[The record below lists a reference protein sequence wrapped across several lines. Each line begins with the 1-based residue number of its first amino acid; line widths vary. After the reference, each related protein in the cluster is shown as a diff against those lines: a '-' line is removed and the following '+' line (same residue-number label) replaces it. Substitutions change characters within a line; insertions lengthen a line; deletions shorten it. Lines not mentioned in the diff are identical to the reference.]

1 MLTPEPGSRFLWEA
15 GDIPLQK
22 RPLGYTEDYRD
33 VRRATA
39 VGAEAW
45 RVPALGQGMESG
57 QAAPAVSYGDFWF
70 GAVGLQRI
78 PGLSAV

>member
-15 GDIPLQK
+15 GDTPLQK

-39 VGAEAW
+39 VGAEAR
-45 RVPALGQGMESG
+45 RVPALGQGRR
-57 QAAPAVSYGDFWF
+57 AAPAVSCGDFWL
-70 GAVGLQRI
+70 GPVGLQRI

>member
-15 GDIPLQK
+15 GDTPLQK

-33 VRRATA
+33 VKRATA

-45 RVPALGQGMESG
+45 RVPALGRGRQG
-57 QAAPAVSYGDFWF
+57 APAVSCGDFWF